1 MDGHS
6 VKLYKYI
13 SMGFSVIII
22 GLAILI
28 YLVTYIHQDV
38 TSKNPL
44 IFWTVENHLPI
55 TVGLIILSGFIGYLS
70 STLIYRQVTKTK
82 KESQKL
88 LEMLLLFLNKDEK
101 EIINSLVQN
110 NGIIGQADISRL
122 PGMNRVKA
130 FRSIQKMQ
138 EKNLIDIMAHG
149 KIRKVSLKE
158 NILNILT
165 KN

>member
-13 SMGFSVIII
+13 SIGFSVIII
-22 GLAILI
+22 GFAIVI
-28 YLVTYIHQDV
+28 YLITYIHQDT
-38 TSKNPL
+38 TSKNLL

-55 TVGLIILSGFIGYLS
+55 TIGLIILSGFIGYVS

-110 NGIIGQADISRL
+110 KGTIGQADISRL

-130 FRSIQKMQ
+130 FRSLQKMQ
-138 EKNLIDIMAHG
+138 EKSLINITANG
-149 KIRKVSLKE
+149 KVRKVLLKE
-158 NILNILT
+158 NILNMLT

>member
-13 SMGFSVIII
+13 SIGFSGIII
-22 GLAILI
+22 GLAIVI
-28 YLVTYIHQDV
+28 YLVTYIHQDL

-44 IFWTVENHLPI
+44 IFWTVENHLLI
-55 TVGLIILSGFIGYLS
+55 TIGLIILSGVIGYIL

-110 NGIIGQADISRL
+110 KGAIGQADISRL

-130 FRSIQKMQ
+130 FRSLQKMQ
-138 EKNLIDIMAHG
+138 EKNLIDITAHG
-149 KIRKVSLKE
+149 KVRKVLLKE
-158 NILNILT
+158 NILKMLT

>member
-1 MDGHS
+1 MDENS

-13 SMGFSVIII
+13 SIGFSVIII
-22 GLAILI
+22 ILAIFI

-38 TSKNPL
+38 TSKNSL

-101 EIINSLVQN
+101 EIIDSLVKN
-110 NGIIGQADISRL
+110 NGTIGQADISRL

-130 FRSIQKMQ
+130 FRPLQKMQ
-138 EKNLIDIMAHG
+138 EKNLIDITEQG
-149 KIRKVSLKE
+149 KIRKVSLKD
-158 NILNILT
+158 NILDLLT
-165 KN
+165 QS